1 MSRDRVNVTAFARS
15 LITDLLLGADRHQ
28 FISQYGESSRYI
40 SGKQPIGDRGSRPT
54 TARSIG
60 QTAAQGAL
68 YSALFNIASGIG
80 RIAFGVVADF
90 MTGVSR
96 SSC

>member
-1 MSRDRVNVTAFARS
+1 MVSRVGTCPASKVENDHGN
-15 LITDLLLGADRHQ
+15 
-28 FISQYGESSRYI
+28 
-40 SGKQPIGDRGSRPT
+40 RPT

-96 SSC
+96 SHPVYRRRPWQIWNPRFV